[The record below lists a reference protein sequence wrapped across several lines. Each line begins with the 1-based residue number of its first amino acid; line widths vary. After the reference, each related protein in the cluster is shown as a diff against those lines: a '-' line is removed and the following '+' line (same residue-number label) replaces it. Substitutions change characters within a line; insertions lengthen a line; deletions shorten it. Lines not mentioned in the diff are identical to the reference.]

1 MERTR
6 AAIGLVWRGGR
17 LAVGRRAGG
26 GPLAGFDE
34 FPGGKCRAGELPRDA
49 VVREVLEE
57 TGLAVRV
64 VGLRA
69 RIEHDYAHAGVELF
83 FFDCEPLA
91 GEQAGEL
98 KAPFEWWDV
107 DRVRR
112 GSFPEAN
119 RRILESLSDPEG
131 L

>member
-17 LAVGRRAGG
+17 LAVGRRAGA

-34 FPGGKCRAGELPRDA
+34 FPGGKCRPGEDPQDA

-69 RIEHDYAHAGVELF
+69 RVEHDYEHAGVELF
-83 FFDCEPLA
+83 FFDCEPIGDEGSSGL
-91 GEQAGEL
+91 Q
-98 KAPFEWWDV
+98 APFEWWEV

-112 GSFPEAN
+112 GRFPEAN
-119 RRILESLSDPEG
+119 RSVLASLRGPLG
-131 L
+131 G